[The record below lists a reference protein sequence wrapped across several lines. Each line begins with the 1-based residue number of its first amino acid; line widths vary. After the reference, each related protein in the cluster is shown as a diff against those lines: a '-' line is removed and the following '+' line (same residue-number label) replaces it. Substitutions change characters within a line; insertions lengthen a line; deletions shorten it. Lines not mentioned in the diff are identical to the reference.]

1 MKHRHIILP
10 LVSLLVAFLVS
21 SGFATVEWDVQE
33 VLQLEKPP
41 LDVAVSPK
49 GKWIFVLTGPRNI
62 LIYSP
67 DGTLKDKLVLEKDVD
82 GIHAG
87 PRDDLVIL
95 SSRKDKTVRYVTLS
109 FIQTIDISG
118 SPYKGQ
124 ADAPVAVVVFND
136 YQ

>member
-10 LVSLLVAFLVS
+10 LVSLLVAFLIS

-49 GKWIFVLTGPRNI
+49 GEWIFVLTGPRNI

-67 DGTLKDKLVLEKDVD
+67 DGILKDKLVLEKDVD

-87 PRDDLVIL
+87 PWDDLLIL
-95 SSRKDKTVRYVTLS
+95 SSRKDKAVRYVTLS